1 MQSTLIEQ
9 NTQASQTKKCPFCAE
24 QVQAEAIKCRYCG
37 EFLDGVAHPPSGA
50 MSGGRG
56 RPGHTKWYH
65 ANSTLVVALLCL
77 GPLAL
82 PLVWTNPRYKVV
94 TKLLITVGIIALTI
108 LLCEATMRMYQN
120 LMDQIKALGLG

>member
-1 MQSTLIEQ
+1 MQTTLPEQ
-9 NTQASQTKKCPFCAE
+9 NAQVTQTKKCPFCAE
-24 QVQAEAIKCRYCG
+24 QIHAEAIKCRYCG
-37 EFLDGVAHPPSGA
+37 EFLDQVARPPSGVT
-50 MSGGRG
+50 SPSRG
-56 RPGHTKWYH
+56 PLDHKKWYH
-65 ANSTLVVALLCL
+65 ATSTLVVALLCL

-108 LLCEATMRMYQN
+108 LLCQATMKMYQN